1 MAEEEQQVNDA
12 DFDGLD
18 DDMGNMGAEEGGAEG
33 LDVSDL
39 QGRRQLLLQRQ
50 QSVDFIATSS
60 RLLW

>member
-33 LDVSDL
+33 IDVSDL
-39 QGRRQLLLQRQ
+39 PGRRQL
-50 QSVDFIATSS
+50 
-60 RLLW
+60 